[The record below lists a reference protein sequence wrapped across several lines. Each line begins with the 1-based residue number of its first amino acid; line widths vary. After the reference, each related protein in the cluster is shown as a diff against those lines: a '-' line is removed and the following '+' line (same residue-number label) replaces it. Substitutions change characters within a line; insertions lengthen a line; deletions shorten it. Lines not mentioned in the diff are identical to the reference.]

1 MKITEKNFVL
11 EMKKKNERALEYVLD
26 NYGWIIK
33 SIVKKNLYN
42 MKIHEEEC
50 VNDILLGIWN
60 NIDSFDD
67 EKNTFKNWA
76 AAVSKYKTI
85 DYRRKYLKDLK
96 NENID
101 NVQIPVKDDGLREV
115 MKNEL
120 DEQLNDMLSCL
131 KNEDKKLFLDLY
143 VKEKEIV
150 SISKETG
157 LKRDVIYN
165 RISRGKRKIKNMFK
179 SMESRG

>member
-1 MKITEKNFVL
+1 MKITEKNFIFQL
-11 EMKKKNERALEYVLD
+11 KKKNERALEYVLD

-42 MKIHEEEC
+42 MKSHEEEC
-50 VNDILLGIWN
+50 INDILLGIWN
-60 NIDSFDD
+60 NIDSFDE
-67 EKNTFKNWA
+67 EKNTFKSWV

-101 NVQIPVKDDGLREV
+101 NVQIPVKDHGLREV

-143 VKEKEIV
+143 VKEKEIAC
-150 SISKETG
+150 ISKETG